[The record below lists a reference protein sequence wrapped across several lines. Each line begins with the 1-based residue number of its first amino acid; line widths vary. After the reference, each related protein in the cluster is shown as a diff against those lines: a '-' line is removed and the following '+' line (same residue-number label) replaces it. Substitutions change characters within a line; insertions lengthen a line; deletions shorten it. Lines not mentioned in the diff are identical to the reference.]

1 MLPRMRAT
9 LLVFVL
15 AACGGSTPAA
25 AEPPASTSET
35 EPTPADERS
44 PRYTTRGTVEELRT
58 ERGQIVIHHEE
69 VPGYMP
75 EMTMPFAVE
84 DASLFEGLAVG
95 QRVEFTF
102 SVEPR
107 GRHVVRAIRRL

>member
-1 MLPRMRAT
+1 MRAT
-9 LLVFVL
+9 ALLLAL

-25 AEPPASTSET
+25 AEPPNADSSEGAT
-35 EPTPADERS
+35 PTQTRS
-44 PRYTTRGTVEELRT
+44 PRYTTRGSVEELRP
-58 ERGQIVIHHEE
+58 ERRQVVIHHQE

-75 EMTMPFAVE
+75 EMTMPFSVE
-84 DASLFEGLAVG
+84 DSALFEGLAVG

-107 GRHVVRAIRRL
+107 GRHVVRAIRPL